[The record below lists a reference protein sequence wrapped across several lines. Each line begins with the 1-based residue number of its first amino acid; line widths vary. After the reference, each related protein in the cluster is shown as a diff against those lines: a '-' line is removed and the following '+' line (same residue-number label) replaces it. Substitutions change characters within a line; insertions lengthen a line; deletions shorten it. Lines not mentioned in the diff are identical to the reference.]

1 MQARPGLVHVY
12 TGNGKGKSTA
22 AFGLALRAWG
32 HGLKVVLI
40 QFLKGSHAGEHRA
53 FARLS
58 PQLEVYSFGREGFI
72 HRDGMAEEDYR
83 LARAALDCAREVIA
97 GGRADLLILDEI
109 NNAVHLGILGV
120 AEVLEVL
127 RSRPHT
133 MEVVL
138 TGRGAPA
145 EIIAYADLVTEM
157 REIKH
162 PYHSGIGARR
172 GIEY

>member
-1 MQARPGLVHVY
+1 
-12 TGNGKGKSTA
+12 
-22 AFGLALRAWG
+22 
-32 HGLKVVLI
+32 
-40 QFLKGSHAGEHRA
+40 
-53 FARLS
+53 
-58 PQLEVYSFGREGFI
+58 
-72 HRDGMAEEDYR
+72 
-83 LARAALDCAREVIA
+83 VIA

>member
-1 MQARPGLVHVY
+1 MPQRLGLVQVY
-12 TGNGKGKSTA
+12 TGDGKGKSTA

-32 HGLKVVLI
+32 HGLRVVLV
-40 QFLKGSHAGEHRA
+40 QFLKVPHAGEHRA
-53 FARLS
+53 FAHLAPLVEMRT
-58 PQLEVYSFGREGFI
+58 FGREGFL
-72 HRDGMAEEDYR
+72 RPGRVTGEDRR
-83 LARAALDCAREVIA
+83 LALAALEYAGEVMLE
-97 GGRADLLILDEI
+97 GRADLLILDEI
-109 NNAVHLGILGV
+109 NVALHLGVLELE
-120 AEVLEVL
+120 EVLKLLEL
-127 RSRPHT
+127 RPHT